1 MDLQIVEITVADIPQ
16 EEAEEKRK
24 QFMRLLGKAFVNS
37 AREAMANAATGQ
49 AGSQGRSQD
58 RI

>member
-1 MDLQIVEITVADIPQ
+1 MDLQMVEITIADIPQ

-37 AREAMANAATGQ
+37 AREAMREREVKTSGN
-49 AGSQGRSQD
+49 D
-58 RI
+58 N

>member
-1 MDLQIVEITVADIPQ
+1 MNHQIVEITIADVPQ
-16 EEAEEKRK
+16 EEAEERK
-24 QFMRLLGKAFVNS
+24 KTFMRLLGKAFVNS
-37 AREAMANAATGQ
+37 AREAMANAKTGQ